1 MEVENLFY
9 SDDEGKLDKKK
20 KDPGFDVLEKIK
32 ELMKKPS
39 PHQKKMSQNF
49 SRNSSSQDGINKGVR
64 HCIKRPKFKKMKMK
78 EVHKGKRT
86 HMKEKNVKM
95 PQRLPSNRS
104 PVKKVYKPKW
114 HKLSSP
120 GTSLLETPESS
131 QDESPQQSPKFFTSR
146 SKAAAIVRINK
157 SVELSTKNG
166 ELSINHKPSAF
177 EKKNIGRIVELE
189 LEKKIAAATLNSP
202 VNVNRLEEAGQLS
215 SVSSCSTPPKPTR
228 FLRSPSPKRSSLPI
242 TPKGTPSR
250 RNTPRKQLL
259 KATAINSSPSRSPR
273 FSPYSRKSTPKN
285 DINTGILNTPKSSK
299 TKVESNRRVS
309 PRKRKS
315 LLKSL
320 NNAKEGNKCFE
331 NGGLEVDDKETL
343 EDFDSAFDTI
353 KNQTEE
359 DAILANILLENQS
372 PEKES
377 TFVRRSPRKH
387 MSNED
392 LPQDKASKKTSKN
405 LSPSKQN
412 EKFKYF
418 PIFEP
423 RQQRSVDLAK
433 VKKLSTPLSKV
444 QKKKFVMKK
453 GDLSQLVIDAGQ
465 KKFGHVF
472 CQECGVL
479 YEVGDPEDENYHLSV
494 HFKIYTNLK
503 FTNWKNERQV
513 TILDELGG
521 RILKVA
527 SNDHNQWWK
536 KVKDVL
542 KIVDEELGFSE
553 KSLRCL
559 TNSSAYLYN
568 LDKQI
573 VGVLIAESIEKAY
586 KVIQIENVESQKG
599 KEDSN
604 SDKLLS
610 NKLICCSNTPTKVS
624 FGISRIWVLS
634 SYRGK
639 GIAAKLVDA
648 MRGNSI
654 PWCYLKVD
662 DFAFSDPTP
671 IGIKFACK
679 YTKKNDFL
687 VYRRE

>member
-120 GTSLLETPESS
+120 GTSLLETPVCTFAILRSS

-177 EKKNIGRIVELE
+177 EKKNIGRI
-189 LEKKIAAATLNSP
+189 KKL
-202 VNVNRLEEAGQLS
+202 
-215 SVSSCSTPPKPTR
+215 VSYPLFQVAQHLLKPTR

-259 KATAINSSPSRSPR
+259 KASAINSSPSRSPR

-285 DINTGILNTPKSSK
+285 DLNTDISNTPKSSK
-299 TKVESNRRVS
+299 AKVESNRRVS

-392 LPQDKASKKTSKN
+392 LPQDKASKKTFQKLCHPQSKMRN
-405 LSPSKQN
+405 SNIFLYLS
-412 EKFKYF
+412 
-418 PIFEP
+418 
-423 RQQRSVDLAK
+423 L
-433 VKKLSTPLSKV
+433 
-444 QKKKFVMKK
+444 
-453 GDLSQLVIDAGQ
+453 
-465 KKFGHVF
+465 
-472 CQECGVL
+472 
-479 YEVGDPEDENYHLSV
+479 
-494 HFKIYTNLK
+494 
-503 FTNWKNERQV
+503 
-513 TILDELGG
+513 
-521 RILKVA
+521 
-527 SNDHNQWWK
+527 
-536 KVKDVL
+536 
-542 KIVDEELGFSE
+542 
-553 KSLRCL
+553 
-559 TNSSAYLYN
+559 
-568 LDKQI
+568 
-573 VGVLIAESIEKAY
+573 
-586 KVIQIENVESQKG
+586 
-599 KEDSN
+599 DSN
-604 SDKLLS
+604 A
-610 NKLICCSNTPTKVS
+610 
-624 FGISRIWVLS
+624 R
-634 SYRGK
+634 
-639 GIAAKLVDA
+639 
-648 MRGNSI
+648 
-654 PWCYLKVD
+654 
-662 DFAFSDPTP
+662 
-671 IGIKFACK
+671 
-679 YTKKNDFL
+679 
-687 VYRRE
+687 

>member
-1 MEVENLFY
+1 MEIENLLY
-9 SDDEGKLDKKK
+9 SDDEEKLDRKK

-39 PHQKKMSQNF
+39 SPQKKMSQKV
-49 SRNSSSQDGINKGVR
+49 SRNSSSQGGINKGVR
-64 HCIKRPKFKKMKMK
+64 HCIKRPKFKKMKIK
-78 EVHKGKRT
+78 EGHKGKRT
-86 HMKEKNVKM
+86 QMKEKNVKM

-104 PVKKVYKPKW
+104 PVKKPKW

-131 QDESPQQSPKFFTSR
+131 QDESPLQSPKFFTSR

-166 ELSINHKPSAF
+166 ELSINHRPSAF

-228 FLRSPSPKRSSLPI
+228 FIRSPSPKRSSLPI

-250 RNTPRKQLL
+250 KNTPRKQLL
-259 KATAINSSPSRSPR
+259 KAAAINSSPSRSPR

-285 DINTGILNTPKSSK
+285 DLNTDIPPKQK
-299 TKVESNRRVS
+299 FESNRRVS

-331 NGGLEVDDKETL
+331 NGGLEVDDKEAL
-343 EDFDSAFDTI
+343 EDFDSAFDSI
-353 KNQTEE
+353 KNHSEE
-359 DAILANILLENQS
+359 DAILANILKENQS

-387 MSNED
+387 MSIED

-405 LSPSKQN
+405 LSVSKQN
-412 EKFKYF
+412 ERFKYF

-423 RQQRSVDLAK
+423 RQQRSADLA
-433 VKKLSTPLSKV
+433 KV

-453 GDLSQLVIDAGQ
+453 GDPSQLVIDAGQ

-494 HFKIYTNLK
+494 HYKIFSNLK
-503 FTNWKNERQV
+503 FNNWKNERQV

-527 SNDHNQWWK
+527 SDDHNQWWK

-553 KSLRCL
+553 NCLRCL
-559 TNSSAYLYN
+559 TNSSAYLYI
-568 LDKQI
+568 LDKQV

-586 KVIQIENVESQKG
+586 KVIQIENVESQKA
-599 KEDSN
+599 KEDPN
-604 SDKLLS
+604 SDKFLS
-610 NKLICCSNTPTKVS
+610 NKLICCSKTPTKVS

-654 PWCYLKVD
+654 SWCYLKVD

-671 IGIKFACK
+671 NGIKFACK

-687 VYRRE
+687 E